1 MEWDIETQV
10 GYIFRFWISNE
21 LNLLINLF
29 QKTTSEYIKE
39 ITTK

>member
-21 LNLLINLF
+21 LNLLINSKRQHQNIL
-29 QKTTSEYIKE
+29 KK
-39 ITTK
+39 